1 MSDGNQRRASCRFCG
16 APLEVVFADL
26 GSSPLANSYLFP
38 ELLGAMEPFYP
49 LRALVCERCFLVQL
63 EEFESPAR
71 IFSDY
76 AYFSSYSTSWLEHC
90 RRYAE
95 RTIESLGLGEHSHV
109 VEIASNDGYL
119 LQYFRERRHPR
130 AGRRARGQCRRRGH
144 RARDPNAWSS
154 SSGAR
159 PRRRWPPSATADL
172 LVGNNVLAH
181 VPDLNDFVGGM
192 KILLAPGGTITMEFP
207 HLLRLIEGHQWDTI
221 YHEHFSYFSFLTASR
236 VFAAHGLRL
245 FDVEELPTHGGSLR
259 VYGAHADDAAKPD
272 TARALELRERE
283 RAAGYERLETY
294 TEYGARVEADKR
306 RILEFL
312 IGLKDEGRRVVGYGA
327 PAKGN
332 TLLNYCGVRRDF
344 LDYTVDL
351 NPHKQG
357 RFLPGSHI
365 PIRPP
370 RAIREDRPDVV
381 VILPWNLKD
390 EIAEQLAL
398 RRRVGRPPRRA
409 HAGADAAPVR
419 AVGGERRSRQP
430 GQLCRPPGRAACC
443 PPPPPVPPPRGG
455 RRCGWARSSPA
466 RCSASPPPHSCSAT
480 SACTRPAATRSRCRW
495 PRWSRA

>member
-1 MSDGNQRRASCRFCG
+1 MSGTAALDIGASAPGAELLPTCCRLCG
-16 APLEVVFADL
+16 APLRDVFADL
-26 GSSPLANSYLFP
+26 GSSPLANSYLSP
-38 ELLGAMEPFYP
+38 ERLGTMEPFYP
-49 LRALVCERCFLVQL
+49 LRALVCSNCFLVQL
-63 EEFESPAR
+63 EEFETPAK

-90 RRYAE
+90 HRYSE
-95 RTIESLGLGEHSHV
+95 RMIELLGLGAHSQV

-119 LQYFRERRHPR
+119 LQYFQARAVPVLGVEPAANVAQVAREERGIPTVVEFFGR
-130 AGRRARGQCRRRGH
+130 ATARSLAVRSR
-144 RARDPNAWSS
+144 
-154 SSGAR
+154 
-159 PRRRWPPSATADL
+159 ADL

-181 VPDLNDFVGGM
+181 VPDLADFVGGM

-207 HLLRLIEGHQWDTI
+207 HLLRLIEDDQWDTI

-236 VFAAHGLRL
+236 VFAAQGLRL

-259 VYGAHADDAAKPD
+259 IYGAHEDDATKPD
-272 TARALELRERE
+272 TERALELRERE
-283 RAAGYERLETY
+283 REAGYERLETY
-294 TEYGARVEADKR
+294 TRYGARVEADKR

-357 RFLPGSHI
+357 RFLPGSRI
-365 PIRPP
+365 PIRAP

-390 EIAEQLAL
+390 EIAEQLGF
-398 RRRVGRPPRRA
+398 VG
-409 HAGADAAPVR
+409 
-419 AVGGERRSRQP
+419 EW
-430 GQLCRPPGRAACC
+430 
-443 PPPPPVPPPRGG
+443 GG
-455 RRCGWARSSPA
+455 RLAARTPELA
-466 RCSASPPPHSCSAT
+466 LL
-480 SACTRPAATRSRCRW
+480 
-495 PRWSRA
+495 

>member
-1 MSDGNQRRASCRFCG
+1 MWHSGLVGVDMSGTAALDLGVIAAGAEVLPTCCRLCG
-16 APLEVVFADL
+16 APLRDVFADL
-26 GSSPLANSYLFP
+26 GSSPLANSYLSP
-38 ELLGAMEPFYP
+38 ECLGTMEPFYP
-49 LRALVCERCFLVQL
+49 LRALVCSNCFLVQL
-63 EEFESPAR
+63 EEFETPAK

-90 RRYAE
+90 HRYSE
-95 RTIESLGLGEHSHV
+95 QMIELLGLGEHSQV

-119 LQYFRERRHPR
+119 LQYFQERHVPVLGVEPAANVAQVARERGIPTVVEFYGR
-130 AGRRARGQCRRRGH
+130 ATARAL
-144 RARDPNAWSS
+144 
-154 SSGAR
+154 
-159 PRRRWPPSATADL
+159 ATRTRADL

-181 VPDLNDFVGGM
+181 VPDLDDFVGGM

-207 HLLRLIEGHQWDTI
+207 HLLRLIDDDQWDTI

-236 VFAAHGLRL
+236 VFAAQGLRL

-259 VYGAHADDAAKPD
+259 VYGAHEDDASKPD
-272 TARALELRERE
+272 TERAVELRERE
-283 RAAGYERLETY
+283 REAGYERLETY
-294 TEYGARVEADKR
+294 TRYGARVEADKR

-390 EIAEQLAL
+390 EIAAQLGFVGEWGGRLAARMPELAL
-398 RRRVGRPPRRA
+398 
-409 HAGADAAPVR
+409 
-419 AVGGERRSRQP
+419 
-430 GQLCRPPGRAACC
+430 L
-443 PPPPPVPPPRGG
+443 
-455 RRCGWARSSPA
+455 
-466 RCSASPPPHSCSAT
+466 
-480 SACTRPAATRSRCRW
+480 
-495 PRWSRA
+495 